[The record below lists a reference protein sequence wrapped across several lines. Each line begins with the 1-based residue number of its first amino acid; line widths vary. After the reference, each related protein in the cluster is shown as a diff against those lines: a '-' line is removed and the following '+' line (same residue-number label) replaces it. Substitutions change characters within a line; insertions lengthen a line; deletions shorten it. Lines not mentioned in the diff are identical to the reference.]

1 MLKKGR
7 EKREEREE
15 RERKIRQRKSG
26 LEILISGCMISPPFV
41 PLFFLPVMVVGF
53 SGATYELT
61 VFGREGFNKCS
72 LLSPQICAVL
82 AAVSEVQ

>member
-41 PLFFLPVMVVGF
+41 PLFF
-53 SGATYELT
+53 
-61 VFGREGFNKCS
+61 C
-72 LLSPQICAVL
+72 Q
-82 AAVSEVQ
+82 